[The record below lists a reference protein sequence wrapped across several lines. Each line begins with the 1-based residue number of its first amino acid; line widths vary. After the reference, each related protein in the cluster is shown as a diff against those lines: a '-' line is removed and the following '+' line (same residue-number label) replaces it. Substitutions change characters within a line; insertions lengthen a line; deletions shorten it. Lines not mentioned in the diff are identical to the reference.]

1 MVKSGGGS
9 VAQKALGKRVAFT
22 RTMKG
27 ANEMV
32 TGGCYQQ
39 FCIANAAALI
49 ILPDDMPLDVASMHF
64 INPISAYGLFERI

>member
-1 MVKSGGGS
+1 LFKIHYPSTPGWEGSGLVVKSGGGS

-32 TGGCYQQ
+32 TGGCYQ
-39 FCIANAAALI
+39 
-49 ILPDDMPLDVASMHF
+49 
-64 INPISAYGLFERI
+64 